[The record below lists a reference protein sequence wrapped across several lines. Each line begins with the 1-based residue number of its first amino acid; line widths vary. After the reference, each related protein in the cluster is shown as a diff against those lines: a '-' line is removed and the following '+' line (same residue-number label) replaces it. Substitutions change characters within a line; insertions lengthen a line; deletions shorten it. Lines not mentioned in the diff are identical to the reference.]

1 MFRSFSIKLFITYT
15 ITTLVVLIMIYYG
28 FNHFLKVEIEEE
40 NKNHLKAI
48 NEMIL
53 KDLDSL
59 ESFHFDVI
67 KNRIDLKVSYMPKEE
82 SLIILNESSQVVYAH
97 PKSYSTII
105 DRTLTATDIDDASGG
120 DPIINY
126 GTLNNTYSSEVQ
138 YVINPV
144 ERSSELMGYIITAKE
159 PNSLNVQINEI
170 TFVVFILTAILLA
183 VTFAIVYSFS
193 NKATHT
199 IAVFN
204 TTAKKIASG
213 QLTSRVTLSYDESD
227 VGDLARNF
235 NYMAEELERVDSMRK
250 QFIANVSHD
259 LRSPLT
265 SIGGFAQAML
275 DGTIPQENQKKYLK
289 IVLTETEHLTNLTQ
303 NILLLTQMENN
314 VLKLEMNPFDI
325 NNLVK
330 KVLIQ
335 FEQEIVKKSLNVKLY
350 VSDGEEMVLG
360 DLNQI
365 QRVIYNIVHNAIKF
379 SPNNG
384 DLIVETKLRQR
395 KIYVSISDTGPG
407 MSKEEIK
414 YMWIRFHKA
423 DKSRGKEKGGFGIG
437 LSIVKE
443 IISAH
448 NQEVDVYSQQGKGTT
463 FVFSL
468 DQVI

>member
-1 MFRSFSIKLFITYT
+1 MFRSFSIRFFITYT

-28 FNHFLKVEIEEE
+28 FNHFLKEEIEAD
-40 NKNHLKAI
+40 NIDHLTRY

-53 KDLDSL
+53 KDINHL
-59 ESFHFDVI
+59 ESFHFDV
-67 KNRIDLKVSYMPKEE
+67 LKE
-82 SLIILNESSQVVYAH
+82 SLEEKLSYTPKHESVIFLNDSSQVVYAQ
-97 PKSYSTII
+97 PDNYL
-105 DRTLTATDIDDASGG
+105 DLLGDTLTASNIDNASTGVIVTDF
-120 DPIINY
+120 
-126 GTLNNTYSSEVQ
+126 GTLNNTYSSNVQ

-144 ERSSELMGYIITAKE
+144 KNSGQIIGYLIVARK
-159 PNSLNVQINEI
+159 PVQLNEKINDI
-170 TFVVFILTAILLA
+170 TFVVFILTVILLA
-183 VTFAIVYSFS
+183 VGFAVVYSFS
-193 NKATHT
+193 NRATHT
-199 IAVFN
+199 IDAFN

-235 NYMAEELERVDSMRK
+235 NYMAEELERVDGMRK

-289 IVLTETEHLTNLTQ
+289 IVLTETEHLTNLTH

-314 VLKLEMNPFDI
+314 VIKLEMNPFDI

-335 FEQEIVKKSLNVKLY
+335 FEQEIVKKSLTVKLY
-350 VSDGEEMVLG
+350 VSDSEEMVLG

-379 SPNNG
+379 SPNKG
-384 DLIVETKLRQR
+384 DLIVETKVRQQ
-395 KIYVSISDTGPG
+395 KVYVSISDTGPG

-468 DQVI
+468 EQYI